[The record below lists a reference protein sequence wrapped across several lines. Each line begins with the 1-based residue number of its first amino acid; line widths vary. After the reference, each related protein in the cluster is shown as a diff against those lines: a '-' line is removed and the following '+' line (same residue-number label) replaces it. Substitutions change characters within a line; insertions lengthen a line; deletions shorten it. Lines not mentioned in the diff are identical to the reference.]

1 MTTPAGWYD
10 DGSGRQR
17 WWDGQEW
24 TEHFAPETAAPAE
37 ATAAG
42 DSQSSSDDSVW
53 SAPSASE
60 TPAASENP
68 SSDAIASEAPA
79 TEAPASEAPANEWPA
94 HEPSAN
100 GAGETPSSDAPAYE
114 APAADVPS
122 NEAPTSDATAAT
134 TPISDDFSYA
144 PPAAPPAV
152 PPYGAQGDAYG
163 SGAPAYG
170 APGAYPA
177 APGAYQPGAGQ
188 YPTTG
193 YPAAEPAGPAKPSVL
208 GLIGLGL
215 AALGTILAFIP
226 IINGFSFVPLA
237 AGFIVALISLF
248 LKGKKWPGIAGL
260 ILSVVGTIIAVIMV
274 FVYLFSFAQTVSD
287 EIDSLPS
294 SSPSVPS
301 SEPTPDDSTSPDDSA
316 SGSRPTVEEVETG
329 INAIIAMSGAE
340 GYTPEQVTCLAQE
353 FVNSD
358 LDDAT
363 LRKIADS
370 TGDFADAETAV
381 AFTEK
386 FSEALPIC
394 LVP

>member
-24 TEHFAPETAAPAE
+24 TEHYAPETAAPTE

-42 DSQSSSDDSVW
+42 DSQSGAAAEDAASSQTSEPAAAGSDDAVW
-53 SAPSASE
+53 SGTAASE
-60 TPAASENP
+60 TPAAET
-68 SSDAIASEAPA
+68 PA
-79 TEAPASEAPANEWPA
+79 AETPASEAPANEWPA
-94 HEPSAN
+94 NEPSVN
-100 GAGETPSSDAPAYE
+100 DAPVSE
-114 APAADVPS
+114 APAADAPS
-122 NEAPTSDATAAT
+122 YDAPASDATAAT

-152 PPYGAQGDAYG
+152 PPYGAQGDTYG

-170 APGAYPA
+170 APGSYPA
-177 APGAYQPGAGQ
+177 ASGAYQPGAGQ

-208 GLIGLGL
+208 GLVGLGL
-215 AALGTILAFIP
+215 AVVGTILAFIP
-226 IINGFSFVPLA
+226 IINGFSFVFLA

-248 LKGKKWPGIAGL
+248 LKGKKWPGISGL

-274 FVYLFSFAQTVSD
+274 FVYLVAFAQSVSD

-294 SSPSVPS
+294 SPPSVPS
-301 SEPTPDDSTSPDDSA
+301 AEPTPDDSTTPDDSV